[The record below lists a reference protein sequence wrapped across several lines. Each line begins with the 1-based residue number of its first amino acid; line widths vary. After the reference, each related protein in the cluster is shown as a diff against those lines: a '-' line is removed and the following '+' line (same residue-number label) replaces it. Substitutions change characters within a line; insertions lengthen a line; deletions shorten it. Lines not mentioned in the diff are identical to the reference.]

1 MPYLFMSAKMAV
13 ALSDTFRNKSRTEL
27 IEEIMRLNKEMR
39 TKSQEI
45 AMLKKRLLIYKSIK

>member
-1 MPYLFMSAKMAV
+1 MSAKMAV